1 MWLNEK
7 GRIIAELPE
16 SLRLCSKCLML
27 FNDPKEAKLH
37 AANCH
42 PSFRQIKPLSANLSV
57 AHVTPNSLPLERRI
71 CERMAK
77 ISYMVCGWDA
87 PVLRHSHWHTSRFSA
102 QAFLLL
108 KGHSIVS
115 YAAVYTRPVNYVHEQ
130 TIADMYTMQAQRRK
144 GNMTRLYTEILKYFG
159 ARWMDFDDP
168 FTLDGLEFIDR
179 IP

>member
-7 GRIIAELPE
+7 GQTIAELPE

-27 FNDPKEAKLH
+27 FNDAREAKLH

-42 PSFRQIKPLSANLSV
+42 PRFIQTKPITANLSV
-57 AHVTPNSLPLERRI
+57 AHVTPDSPPFERRI

-77 ISYMVCGWDA
+77 ISYMVCGWNA
-87 PVLRHSHWHTSRFSA
+87 PVLRHRHWLTSRFSA

-108 KGHSIVS
+108 KNSSIVS

-130 TIADMYTMQAQRRK
+130 TIADMYTVQAQRRK
-144 GNMTRLYTEILKYFG
+144 SYMTILYTEIMKHFG
-159 ARWMDFDDP
+159 DRWMDFDEP
-168 FTLDGLEFIDR
+168 YTLDGLEFIDHT
-179 IP
+179 P